1 MEERKRKRKK
11 RLIDYLRNL
20 KDIFSNDIG
29 IDLGTATTLVYIK
42 GEGIVLREPSVVAI
56 NRQNNRVMAV
66 GEEAKLMVGR
76 TPDKIH
82 AIRPLRH
89 GVISDFTITQ
99 SMIRYFINKVKG
111 KHSFIKP
118 RIVIAIPSGTTQV
131 ERRAVKEAAEF
142 AGARE
147 VYLIE
152 EPMAAAIGA
161 NLPIHEPKG
170 NMIVD
175 IGGGT
180 TEVAVISLGAIVHAE
195 SIRVAGDELDLAII
209 DYIKKNYNLAIGEQ
223 TAEEIKINIGS
234 AYNLGLGEK
243 MEVSGLSIGTQLPQT
258 ITVSDDD
265 IRDAIKEKV
274 AEIIKAV
281 KKTLEATPP
290 ELAADLIKNGI
301 ILSGGSSKLK
311 GLDKLLHEETKLPV
325 RLANDPQACVAIG
338 TGKLLEEIELMK
350 ELFI

>member
-1 MEERKRKRKK
+1 MGEGKTSVDKVGFFS
-11 RLIDYLRNL
+11 
-20 KDIFSNDIG
+20 IFKNFLSNDIG

-56 NRQNNRVMAV
+56 NRHNNKVVAV
-66 GEEAKLMVGR
+66 GEDAKLMVGR

-89 GVISDFTITQ
+89 GVISDFVITQ
-99 SMIRYFINKVKG
+99 EMIRYFINKVKG
-111 KHSFIKP
+111 KHTFVKP

-131 ERRAVKEAAEF
+131 ERRAVKEAAEV

-161 NLPIHEPKG
+161 DQPIQEPRG

-180 TEVAVISLGAIVHAE
+180 TEVAVISLGSIVHAE
-195 SIRVAGDELDLAII
+195 SIRTAGDELDLAII
-209 DYIKKNYNLAIGEQ
+209 EYIKNKYNLAIGEQ

-234 AYNLGLGEK
+234 AYNLNLGEK
-243 MEVSGLSIGTQLPQT
+243 MEVSGLSFSSQLPQT
-258 ITVSDDD
+258 ITVTEED
-265 IRDAIKEKV
+265 IRGAIKDKI
-274 AEIIKAV
+274 AEIVKAV

-290 ELAADLIKNGI
+290 QLAADLIKNGI
-301 ILSGGSSKLK
+301 VLSGGSSKLK
-311 GLDKLLHEETKLPV
+311 GLENLLHDETMLPIQ
-325 RLANDPQACVAIG
+325 LANDPQACVVIG
-338 TGKLLEEIELMK
+338 TGKLLEDIDLMK